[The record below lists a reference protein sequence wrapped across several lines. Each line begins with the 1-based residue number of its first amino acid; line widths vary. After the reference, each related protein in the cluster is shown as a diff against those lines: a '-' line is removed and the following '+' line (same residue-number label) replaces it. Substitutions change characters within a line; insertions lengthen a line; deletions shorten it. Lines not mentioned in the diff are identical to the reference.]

1 MNLLKYTIEKIKE
14 SHIAELS
21 DNILMLCV
29 AGSRLYGTDH
39 AESDWDIRGIIVP
52 PKDYWVGAKKF
63 EIFERKEDENKIGIT
78 LYDIRKFIDLV
89 SQGSPNI
96 IELLFVN
103 SHIFVDDLW
112 EGFRQRIAAL
122 ITKQSYMNY
131 HNYGLS
137 QVNKSLNKN
146 SSKPSRKESVDKF
159 GYDTKFAMH
168 AFRLLGQAKEIL
180 ETGKLTFP
188 RPDAQFL
195 KDVKDGKVFKD
206 KDEMF
211 STWNRIANDTTG
223 YLKDGK
229 CIVFKDSNTFDEK
242 NRLLMS
248 VFDMYCSSYFY

>member
-1 MNLLKYTIEKIKE
+1 MNLLKYTIEKIQE
-14 SHIAELS
+14 SHISDLS
-21 DNILMLCV
+21 NSVAMLCV

-39 AESDWDIRGIIVP
+39 KDSDWDIRGVIIP
-52 PKDYWVGAKKF
+52 PKDYWVGARKF

-78 LYDIRKFIDLV
+78 LYDIRKFVDLV
-89 SQGSPNI
+89 SQGSPNV
-96 IELLFVN
+96 IELLFAHPIMCLR
-103 SHIFVDDLW
+103 SLGKIQKKMI
-112 EGFRQRIAAL
+112 GL
-122 ITKQSYMNY
+122 ISRQSYMNY

-146 SSKPSRKESVDKF
+146 SSKPSRKDSVDKF

-195 KDVKDGKVFKD
+195 KDVKDGKAFKD

-211 STWNRIANDTTG
+211 SRWNYIANETTG

-229 CIVFKDSNTFDEK
+229 CIVIEDKDSFEDK
-242 NRLLMS
+242 NQLLMEI
-248 VFDMYCSSYFY
+248 FDMYCGNYYS